1 MLDLSLLA
9 QRGFLL
15 NTLAATLVLFVL
27 SGLLFVL
34 PQYLQAVLGY
44 DAFATGVRLLPMMGG
59 LLVAARGAE
68 PLIRRFGAR
77 AVISA
82 GLVALA
88 FAAILGSRTTV
99 DDGYGFTALWL
110 SIAGLGFG
118 FAVVP
123 AMSAAL
129 GALPRDRAGERLRAA
144 HDGAPGGQRDR
155 YRPARLA
162 AGGRVQRPARHLG
175 PCARRR
181 GHRLRLGGRRPCRRH
196 GFGDSALAASADASY
211 IHGMNLVLLV
221 SGVAALIT
229 ALLAAA
235 LLPNAKPSEPA
246 GRPTPEKETDVAPA
260 AADARQ

>member
-1 MLDLSLLA
+1 M
-9 QRGFLL
+9 
-15 NTLAATLVLFVL
+15 
-27 SGLLFVL
+27 
-34 PQYLQAVLGY
+34 
-44 DAFATGVRLLPMMGG
+44 
-59 LLVAARGAE
+59 
-68 PLIRRFGAR
+68 
-77 AVISA
+77 ISA

-129 GALPRDRAGERLRAA
+129 GALPRDRAGSGSGLLMTVRQVGSAIGIALLGSLLAGAYSDRLDTSGLARAA
-144 HDGAPGGQRDR
+144 ADTASDSVVGAHVVAG
-155 YRPARLA
+155 RL
-162 AGGRVQRPARHLG
+162 
-175 PCARRR
+175 
-181 GHRLRLGGRRPCRRH
+181 
-196 GFGDSALAASADASY
+196 GDSALAASADASY

-235 LLPNAKPSEPA
+235 LLPNAKPSSPRPPHPREGDRRGPGRRRCPTMSTMAATAHSSTPSAEPRSGSA
-246 GRPTPEKETDVAPA
+246 SGR
-260 AADARQ
+260 R